1 MEYVNTVQLLGT
13 TYDALQENMWLT
25 VVTKWQTFIIL
36 VATPVLQEIFTNE
49 RQML

>member
-13 TYDALQENMWLT
+13 TYHALQGNMWLT
-25 VVTKWQTFIIL
+25 VVTKWHPFVIL
-36 VATPVLQEIFTNE
+36 VTTLVFQKIFTNE

>member
-13 TYDALQENMWLT
+13 TYDALQENMC